1 MMVKDIA
8 DRVLSRYGVSPE
20 LRDSYFRFVEAVFYT
35 PIDSRCDGPPVFD
48 PARLVPSLPAF
59 SVFYSLLREYA
70 DSQGLD
76 IVLAFGRLEK
86 AWDEVCDLAEAR
98 ESGSAVGL
106 DPARF
111 RGGKLRH

>member
-20 LRDSYFRFVEAVFYT
+20 LRDSYFRFMECVVYT
-35 PIDSRCDGPPVFD
+35 PLDSRCDGSPVLE
-48 PARLVPSLPAF
+48 PAKLVPSLPAF
-59 SVFYSLLREYA
+59 AKFYSLLREYA
-70 DSQGLD
+70 DSQELD
-76 IVLAFGRLEK
+76 IVLAYDRVQK